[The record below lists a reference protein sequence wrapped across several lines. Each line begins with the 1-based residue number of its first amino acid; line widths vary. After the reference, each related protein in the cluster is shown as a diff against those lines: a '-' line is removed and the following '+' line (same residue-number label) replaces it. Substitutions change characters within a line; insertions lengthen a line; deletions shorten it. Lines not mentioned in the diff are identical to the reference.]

1 MVAPYAV
8 EGDSFK
14 ADKPRLWSEQPIV
27 ARTRNPRW
35 FDLHP
40 DGDWLAVAA
49 ATGSQTEDKFDKVTF
64 IFNFFDELRRIA
76 PPKR

>member
-27 ARTRNPRW
+27 ARTRQRS

-40 DGDWLAVAA
+40 DGDRLAVAA
-49 ATGSQTEDKFDKVTF
+49 AAGGQTEEKFDKVTF